1 MKLSS
6 SILFLKGTVLGWDG
20 PWDGVNVLTDDVLQ
34 SNDLME
40 LNRDPK
46 LTFIGR
52 VKQKLR
58 EFMTEKRLDGYEF
71 TQKKISKV
79 MGMLQKR

>member
-1 MKLSS
+1 MKLSP
-6 SILFLKGTVLGWDG
+6 SILFLKGAVLGWDG

-40 LNRDPK
+40 LNRDPR

-52 VKQKLR
+52 VTQSSWLHKMVFLPITGR
-58 EFMTEKRLDGYEF
+58 RPDSLLKRYQEPWLY
-71 TQKKISKV
+71 
-79 MGMLQKR
+79 